1 MALPSKSIGSSID
14 PPATCPTK
22 MMSHQDDD
30 DTDVHDDNGNDDDP
44 SLQAGGAEVSRQ
56 SIVVF

>member
-1 MALPSKSIGSSID
+1 MALPPKFIGSSID
-14 PPATCPTK
+14 PPRDV
-22 MMSHQDDD
+22 SHQDDD
-30 DTDVHDDNGNDDDP
+30 ATDVRDVNDADDP